1 MILHRQSGWRYSPRA
16 ARCQLD
22 VSLYSESVA
31 AMHRLLQI
39 LKRPAVATAGVALV
53 LLVAVSTAAVAAS
66 HRRADVG
73 AAPSLS
79 GHSLSG
85 PETSRTPSLGPA
97 KPSGSTP
104 AAPAGSKVIQ
114 WMLAYSPGE
123 GEPGTGK
130 PLG

>member
-53 LLVAVSTAAVAAS
+53 LLVAVSTAVVAAS
-66 HRRADVG
+66 HRRSDVG
-73 AAPSLS
+73 AAPAVSGRALS
-79 GHSLSG
+79 IALCRGRRDVRG
-85 PETSRTPSLGPA
+85 GVREA
-97 KPSGSTP
+97 
-104 AAPAGSKVIQ
+104 Q
-114 WMLAYSPGE
+114 WALDRC
-123 GEPGTGK
+123 
-130 PLG
+130 